1 MVVGRHHEYHS
12 VFEQRA
18 EKASEYHRVG
28 DVRDMELVETDQA
41 MTARDSARDGGKRID
56 GMLQSAKL
64 VVDTF
69 HERVEVNASLA
80 PQGHRGIE
88 RVHQEALASADPSP
102 EVNAARRNR
111 RIEPAPEKRSPRP
124 DKGGELVMQALQSPE
139 RGDLRVIEHDLAP
152 LKNRRQVSVECA
164 RCRRRNVGISGVVHE
179 VGITV
184 MNNGWKLE
192 SVVERTLVD
201 RQRRFLGR

>member
-80 PQGHRGIE
+80 PQGHRSVE
-88 RVHQEALASADPSP
+88 RIHQEALAPSDPAP
-102 EVNAARRNR
+102 KVNAARRNR

-124 DKGGELVMQALQSPE
+124 DEFRELVMQALQSPE
-139 RGDLRVIEHDLAP
+139 RGDLRRIEHDVAP
-152 LKNRRQVSVECA
+152 FENRRQVRGERA
-164 RCRRRNVGISGVVHE
+164 RCRRPDIGISGVVHE
-179 VGITV
+179 FG
-184 MNNGWKLE
+184 LR
-192 SVVERTLVD
+192 S
-201 RQRRFLGR
+201 